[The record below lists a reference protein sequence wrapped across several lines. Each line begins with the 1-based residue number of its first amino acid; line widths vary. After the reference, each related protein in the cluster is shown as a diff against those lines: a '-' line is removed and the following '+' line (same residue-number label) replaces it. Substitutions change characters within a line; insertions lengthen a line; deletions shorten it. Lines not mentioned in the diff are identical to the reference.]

1 MIADVWSKR
10 DFAAAGIV
18 LDASAIMKQAPSSGD
33 PVRSLRRTCA
43 NRVAAVAERR
53 RTGASNGRVA
63 RSPCALAGVNP

>member
-18 LDASAIMKQAPSSGD
+18 LDASAIIKQASSMG